1 MDNYQLSQAAK
12 KHLRKIYSYGFEN
25 WGEAAADAYY
35 NSLLDHFEKIAEQPY
50 LYPPVDYIHEGYR
63 RSVCGEESIYYR
75 IDGVDTV
82 EIVAVLGSQDTDAA
96 L

>member
-1 MDNYQLSQAAK
+1 MDNYQLSQNAK
-12 KHLRKIYSYGFEN
+12 KHLRKIYIYGSDN

-35 NSLLDHFEKIAEQPY
+35 NALLDHFEKIAGQPY

-75 IDGVDTV
+75 IDGSRV
-82 EIVAVLGSQDTDAA
+82 EIVAVLGSQDTDTV